1 MQLDHRIVSRLSAQ
15 WNLRWQ
21 QRMNGFHPYCK
32 IDAKLMWKAPK
43 YDLFVKADNITAHRY
58 YDLGGVKQP
67 GLWVMA
73 GASVNL

>member
-1 MQLDHRIVSRLSAQ
+1 
-15 WNLRWQ
+15 
-21 QRMNGFHPYCK
+21 MNGFHPYCK

>member
-1 MQLDHRIVSRLSAQ
+1 MPSPNVEFWKAFFFFFF
-15 WNLRWQ
+15 Q